1 METQSNIF
9 VPKYLF
15 TVYLKALIFVG
26 FFVYLLFEAI
36 QRENFDWSDVF
47 LISIWGFVSFL
58 NLKNIVKRIEFG
70 YQSMV
75 VQFYILGER
84 EIEYQDI
91 RDIDVNSFIKMK
103 GAMIELTDMTNR
115 MDLQKKVAAILHDKK
130 IREINID
137 ERIDQQKKRAVKI
150 LKYAVISTIVVG
162 GVAGLIVHADLA
174 TFAFVLFMLFAVIF
188 GIMAIFI
195 KS

>member
-47 LISIWGFVSFL
+47 LISLWGFVSFL

>member
-26 FFVYLLFEAI
+26 FFVYLLFETV

-47 LISIWGFVSFL
+47 LISLWGFVSFL

-91 RDIDVNSFIKMK
+91 RDIHVNSFIKMK
-103 GAMIELTDMTNR
+103 GSMIELTDMSNR
-115 MDLQKKVAAILHDKK
+115 LELQKKVAAILLDKQ

-137 ERIDQQKKRAVKI
+137 ERINQQKIRFIKV
-150 LKYAVISTIVVG
+150 LKYAVILTVVIG
-162 GVAGLIVHADLA
+162 GMASLIIHADLA
-174 TFAFVLFMLFAVIF
+174 TWAFLLFMLFAVIS
-188 GIMAIFI
+188 GSMAIFI

>member
-1 METQSNIF
+1 MEAQSNIF
-9 VPKYLF
+9 VPEYLF

-26 FFVYLLFEAI
+26 FFVYLLFEAVR
-36 QRENFDWSDVF
+36 RENFDWSDVF
-47 LISIWGFVSFL
+47 LISLWGFVSFL

-91 RDIDVNSFIKMK
+91 RDIDVNSLIKMK
-103 GAMIELTDMTNR
+103 GSMIELTEMSNR
-115 MDLQKKVAAILHDKK
+115 MDLQKKVVAILLDKK

-137 ERIDQQKKRAVKI
+137 ERINQQKGRFIKI
-150 LKYAVISTIVVG
+150 LKYAVISTVVIG
-162 GVAGLIVHADLA
+162 GVASLIVHADLA
-174 TFAFVLFMLFAVIF
+174 TWAILLTVLFALIF
-188 GIMAIFI
+188 GMMAIFV